1 MQGGVWKVG
10 SGLRA
15 AWLAAGL
22 AAALVVGPAASA
34 QPRDPADP
42 GANPPDRRLPRFEPP
57 TGPRGVPQRIE
68 PALRFGSRERG
79 LFETWAVAEYGRGKC
94 PQGLTRR
101 EGGCLPRGQV
111 RKRYTIG
118 LPLPA
123 SVVPAPVPLDLTRR
137 VGTPPIGYRYGMI
150 DGDLVKFALD
160 GGLVVDAI
168 DGYVP
173 K

>member
-1 MQGGVWKVG
+1 MTRIAP
-10 SGLRA
+10 GLRA
-15 AWLAAGL
+15 VWCAAGL
-22 AAALVVGPAASA
+22 MMGIGAMLIAAPAADA
-34 QPRDPADP
+34 QLRDPADP
-42 GANPPDRRLPRFEPP
+42 GATLPSRPPPRFEPP
-57 TGPRGVPQRIE
+57 TGPRGVPLRIE
-68 PALRFGSRERG
+68 PSLRFGTRERG

-94 PQGLTRR
+94 PQGLTKR
-101 EGGCLPRGQV
+101 EGRCLPRGQG

-118 LPLPA
+118 MPLPA

-150 DGDLVKFALD
+150 DGDLVKIALD
-160 GGLVVDAI
+160 GALVVDAI